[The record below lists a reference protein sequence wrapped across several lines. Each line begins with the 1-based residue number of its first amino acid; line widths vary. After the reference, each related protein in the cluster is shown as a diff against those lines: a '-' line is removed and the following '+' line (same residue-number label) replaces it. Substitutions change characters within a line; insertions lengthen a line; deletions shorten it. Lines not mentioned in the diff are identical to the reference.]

1 MNRSDNGVKQGLVK
15 GAKTFVWLL
24 KLLIPIS
31 LGVALLE
38 WSGWLNQ
45 AEFILKPFM
54 ALLSLPSQAALPLVI
69 GIAAGPVSCLAAMV
83 VLPLTKAQMTLLAIF
98 VLICHGLTMEAIV
111 QVKAGYNPIKAV
123 VFRLIAAVVTVMAVA
138 PFLDTGETAAA
149 ALQAGE
155 QVSQALG
162 PMLLGWL
169 ADMVGLTAKLLVLIM
184 VFMVVLEVVRVRGWI
199 DPLVRFLS
207 PVLRALGLSPRVG
220 VLWVTAAV
228 FGLAFGAAL
237 LVEEANSG
245 RVDPEELEA
254 LHLSIG
260 INHGLLDD
268 PALFLALGLNPFW
281 LYIPRLLAAVAAVRL
296 LAWWRAWRVRVG
308 QPG

>member
-1 MNRSDNGVKQGLVK
+1 VDQKDYGLKEGLVK

-24 KLLIPIS
+24 KILLPIS
-31 LGVALLE
+31 LGVTLLE

-45 AEFILKPFM
+45 AEFILKPLM
-54 ALLSLPSQAALPLVI
+54 SLLSLPSQAALPLVI
-69 GIAAGPVSCLAAMV
+69 GIAAGPASGLAAMV

-98 VLICHGLTMEAIV
+98 ILICHGLTMEAVV
-111 QVKAGYNPIKAV
+111 QVKAGYNPVKAV
-123 VFRLIAAVVTVMAVA
+123 VFRLAAGVVTVMVVA
-138 PFLDTGETAAA
+138 PFVGGGEGAAV
-149 ALQAGE
+149 ALQAADQASLAAGE
-155 QVSQALG
+155 
-162 PMLLGWL
+162 MFLGWL
-169 ADMVGLTAKLLVLIM
+169 ADIGSLLAKLLVLIM
-184 VFMVVLEVVRVRGWI
+184 VFMVILEMVRARGWI
-199 DPLVRFLS
+199 DPLVRVLS
-207 PVLRALGLSPRVG
+207 PVLRTLGLSPRVG

-260 INHGLLDD
+260 INHGLFDD

-281 LYIPRLLAAVAAVRL
+281 IYVPRLLAAMAAVRL
-296 LAWWRAWRVRVG
+296 LTWWRVWRRRLG
-308 QPG
+308 AAG